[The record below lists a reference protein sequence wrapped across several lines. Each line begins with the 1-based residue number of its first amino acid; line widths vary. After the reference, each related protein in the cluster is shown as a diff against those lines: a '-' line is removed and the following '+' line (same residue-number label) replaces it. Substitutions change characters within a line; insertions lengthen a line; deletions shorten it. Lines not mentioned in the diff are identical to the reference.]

1 MNWKDILDLGMG
13 NINLHGEFQF
23 IPYISKALKKKSKLL
38 VWIILFS
45 VTYFLKF

>member
-23 IPYISKALKKKSKLL
+23 IPYISKALKKIQTISLDNF
-38 VWIILFS
+38 I
-45 VTYFLKF
+45 